1 MIDIDKRIRMKQ
13 VLQKFFLNST
23 FYALFFAV
31 TPVLVSVLALTVV
44 VRGPF
49 ISHRRAM
56 HDFRQL
62 IKVYGKIILSF
73 ARPLV
78 RVQYEEIAA
87 PPQTACLYVCN
98 HRSSSDPFLMAFPP
112 GEIVQWVNT
121 WPFRLPIL
129 GQFARWAGYLS
140 VRAMPPDDALA
151 RSATLLE
158 QGVSIAAF
166 PEGTR
171 SASRTMGPF
180 HGLVFRLAL
189 QTGAP
194 IVPICISGNEHIPHK
209 GSIALNPGIIR
220 IRALPALTKDD
231 YQGFTPFKLK
241 TLVHDL
247 ISTELKRMEEAGG
260 AE

>member
-1 MIDIDKRIRMKQ
+1 MKPFFQKMI
-13 VLQKFFLNST
+13 LNST
-23 FYALFFAV
+23 FYVLFFAV
-31 TPVLVSVLALTVV
+31 TPVLVPLLALAVV
-44 VRGPF
+44 VRAPF
-49 ISHRRAM
+49 ISHRAAM
-56 HDFRQL
+56 HHFRQL
-62 IKVYGKIILSF
+62 IKVYGKIIIAF

-78 RVQYEEIAA
+78 RIEYEEAA
-87 PPQTACLYVCN
+87 VPPAACLYVCN
-98 HRSSSDPFLMAFPP
+98 HRSSSDPFMMAFLP

-121 WPFRLPIL
+121 WPFHLPIL

-140 VRAMPPDDALA
+140 VKAMPPGETLA
-151 RSATLLE
+151 RSAKLLE

-194 IVPICISGNEHIPHK
+194 IVPVCISGNEHIPHK
-209 GSIALNPGIIR
+209 GSLALNPGTIR
-220 IRALPALTKDD
+220 IKALPALTQND
-231 YQGFTPFKLK
+231 YHEFSPFKLK
-241 TLVHDL
+241 QIVHEQ
-247 ISTELKRMEEAGG
+247 ISAELKRMEETGG